1 MMSKISLIRQ
11 VQLKKGTVAALHLS
25 KLIGD
30 CSLPTHSC
38 CIFKLEIL
46 HHLLLIFNETY
57 PSAIA
62 YFFLLV

>member
-11 VQLKKGTVAALHLS
+11 VSLRRAQWAALHLS

-38 CIFKLEIL
+38 CIFKWVSGNI
-46 HHLLLIFNETY
+46 TS
-57 PSAIA
+57 PSVN
-62 YFFLLV
+62 F